1 MKKFLLLTLVML
13 LLPTALMAET
23 ISFAFTSIGS
33 SGWPT
38 SYGNEH
44 KVTETG
50 KWKVTF
56 SAAVKQTQTITD
68 VPVSKAGTV
77 TVQLLDGSTFSKA
90 TFNLK
95 QWGSKKQSG
104 SIKYSTDGTNF
115 TDFNPKIELSS
126 TKFDE
131 SITATDIP
139 ENVIAIQLNLTNT
152 SNQIGIA
159 SFEYEVVGGVTDD
172 RDKVEMKYSQEKVT
186 AFLGEAFD
194 APVLNV
200 TPDKYA
206 TEVTY
211 TSLKTDVATVA
222 ADGTVTITDT
232 GVTTITAT
240 IAETEDTHHGA
251 TASYTLTVLDPNDLT
266 DTLTPDLFD
275 YTSTAYAEKEY
286 TSVVTG
292 IRYNVKFSYS
302 SDNKAFQFNYNN
314 DEKKGAHNSGLA
326 IYSNPNAYSLKSITV
341 EYGGTS
347 THDMSIYSND
357 KAYTELYYPTTNAIG
372 VLSET
377 NQTFIPT
384 EKVYF
389 VSLYPTASGAFYIK
403 SITFQWSTESDA
415 SEAPVAG
422 EVTEVEGEGV
432 VKHILNV
439 TAPEGA
445 QVRYAITENDNTPAA
460 LSLIATYNTSTKL
473 HEIELTEEIEN
484 HVWAQTTGLDGKLDS
499 EIVGLGVYDLISN
512 DPDHTVEYTHHK
524 ADLIVGHSYIVVAM
538 DTDGTHYALGDETA
552 DGNHK
557 AIELKGHDGTGA
569 LTVAGNK
576 HPGFHEYIYDGN
588 GLLHVLQNT
597 YLAPKVDAQPASLV
611 ATAPSFDDTYA
622 DGAHLIEIGGKYLG
636 FDDATKTFGFTDAHD
651 SDIKMYTTGSEVNTG
666 VDGIAADDTTA
677 PVEYYNL
684 QGMRVSTPG
693 HGLYLRRKGT
703 TTVKVVL

>member
-23 ISFAFTSIGS
+23 ISFNFDSFAKTGWTSSYIEHTETEAGKWTVKFSSANKQTGS
-33 SGWPT
+33 S
-38 SYGNEH
+38 S
-44 KVTETG
+44 
-50 KWKVTF
+50 
-56 SAAVKQTQTITD
+56 ITD
-68 VPVSKAGTV
+68 CPVMKGGTV

-90 TFNLK
+90 SFNLK
-95 QWGSKKQSG
+95 QWTTKTQSG
-104 SIKYSTDGTNF
+104 SLKYSTDGSNF
-115 TDFNPKIELSS
+115 QEFNPAISFS
-126 TKFDE
+126 NKFVA
-131 SITATDIP
+131 SLTADNIP

-159 SFEYEVVGGVTDD
+159 SFEYEVADGVTDD
-172 RDKVEMKYSQEKVT
+172 RDKVEMNYSKESVT

-194 APVLNV
+194 APTLTV

-206 TEVTY
+206 SEVTY

-222 ADGTVTITDT
+222 ADGTVTITGT

-251 TASYTLTVLDPNDLT
+251 TASYTLTVLDPNNLT
-266 DTLTPDLFD
+266 DTLTPECFN
-275 YTSTAYAEKEY
+275 YTGGSYAEKEF
-286 TSVVTG
+286 TSTVTG
-292 IRYNVKFSYS
+292 IRYHARFTYS
-302 SDNKAFQFNYNN
+302 STEEAFQLNQDANGN
-314 DEKKGAHNSGLA
+314 GNNSGFA
-326 IYSNPNAYSLKSITV
+326 TYGNPNGYFLKSIIV
-341 EYGGTS
+341 EYGS
-347 THDMSIYSND
+347 KNHEMSIWSID
-357 KAYTELYYPTTNAIG
+357 KAYTTITIPTTDAIG
-372 VLSET
+372 TISET
-377 NQTFIPT
+377 NTTFCPT
-384 EKVYF
+384 KKINF
-389 VSLYPTASGAFYIK
+389 VSIHPTTKGAFYIK
-403 SITFQWSTESDA
+403 SIKFNWVKNI
-415 SEAPVAG
+415 EAAEEPVAG

-460 LSLIATYNTSTKL
+460 LSLIATYNPTSKF

-499 EIVGLGVYDLISN
+499 EIVGMGVYDLISN

-524 ADLIVGHSYIVVAM
+524 ADLIEGHSYIVVAM

-636 FDDATKTFGFTDAHD
+636 FDNATKTFGFTDAHEG
-651 SDIKMYTTGSEVNTG
+651 DIKMYTTGSEVNTG

-693 HGLYLRRKGT
+693 HGLYLRRQGT